1 MNTVP
6 AEAAA
11 LAGDRNRHPAPQSEA
26 PSPCGAA
33 RGQNVAPG
41 NGGSPGRDSTPSP
54 FGTSERKAIPTK
66 NEPEK
71 SAPAKGRTLSEERLA
86 GDASPQSAKRLA
98 GDASPQP
105 AERFAGDAP
114 FQSAERL
121 TSNAP
126 FQSSRHLGTGDASP
140 QPAHPART
148 AERAANVSRETFA
161 FEQVEQ
167 CSMPASRHRRAAQD
181 HAAAPDR
188 AASRT
193 TDANDTARE
202 AGGAVSAGD
211 RCGVGSATGAG
222 NTEGA
227 GDRCDADGTTDVGSA
242 LDASDTRSADG
253 AENAARSAD
262 ATQGAS
268 MARTTRWRQ
277 ETSATRAQPQGGAR
291 MKRKARPHG
300 GARTMPHAAN
310 GTRTAETAQT
320 ASQQRAADT
329 ARKAETARTA
339 GEPREADVPRAASS
353 TQTVGA
359 ANAANSAPRMQDTGR
374 SGDGARTQNATRK
387 RPSKAS
393 ADVSRETP
401 ASHQEKRRTLR
412 RKRAV
417 AITGLAALC
426 AGIVA
431 LWALYG
437 PELLAFVADAPRF
450 RAWVDEAGALSRI
463 AFVMANMA
471 QIVIAFLPGEPL
483 ELAAG
488 YAFGAL
494 EGTLWCLVASAL
506 GTAAVMALV
515 RTFGLRIV
523 ALFFPPEKIASM
535 RWLRDARRFEL
546 LLFLCFLI
554 PGTPKDLFTYVAGLG
569 KSPVAR
575 IVALTTVGRIP
586 SIVSSTLMAGAFGD
600 GNYLGA
606 AAVAALTVALA
617 GIGVIT
623 YRKLS
628 SKHIFIE
635 NSYQ

>member
-11 LAGDRNRHPAPQSEA
+11 LAGDRNRRSARQSEA
-26 PSPCGAA
+26 PSPCGAT
-33 RGQNVAPG
+33 RRQNVAPG
-41 NGGSPGRDSTPSP
+41 NGGSLGRDSTPSP

-66 NEPEK
+66 DEPEK
-71 SAPAKGRTLSEERLA
+71 GVLGKGRTLSEERLA
-86 GDASPQSAKRLA
+86 GDAL
-98 GDASPQP
+98 PQP
-105 AERFAGDAP
+105 AECLAGNAP

-121 TSNAP
+121 ASNAP
-126 FQSSRHLGTGDASP
+126 FQSARYLGTGNASP
-140 QPAHPART
+140 QSARPTHT
-148 AERAANVSRETFA
+148 AESAVDVSRETFA

-167 CSMPASRHRRAAQD
+167 CSMPASRHRKTAQD

-188 AASRT
+188 AAAHT
-193 TDANDTARE
+193 
-202 AGGAVSAGD
+202 
-211 RCGVGSATGAG
+211 TGA
-222 NTEGA
+222 A
-227 GDRCDADGTTDVGSA
+227 SA
-242 LDASDTRSADG
+242 
-253 AENAARSAD
+253 EQEAD
-262 ATQGAS
+262 A
-268 MARTTRWRQ
+268 
-277 ETSATRAQPQGGAR
+277 
-291 MKRKARPHG
+291 
-300 GARTMPHAAN
+300 
-310 GTRTAETAQT
+310 
-320 ASQQRAADT
+320 
-329 ARKAETARTA
+329 
-339 GEPREADVPRAASS
+339 PRAASS
-353 TQTVGA
+353 MPHA
-359 ANAANSAPRMQDTGR
+359 RDANR
-374 SGDGARTQNATRK
+374 SGDGARTQDGTRK
-387 RPSKAS
+387 RPSEAS
-393 ADVSRETP
+393 AGVSRETP
-401 ASHQEKRRTLR
+401 ASYQEKRRILR

-417 AITGLAALC
+417 VIAGFAALC

-431 LWALYG
+431 LWASYG

-554 PGTPKDLFTYVAGLG
+554 PGTPKDLLTYVAGLG
-569 KSPVAR
+569 KSPVVR

-586 SIVSSTLMAGAFGD
+586 SIVSSTLAAGAFGD

-617 GIGVIT
+617 GIGVIA

-635 NSYQ
+635 NDYQ

>member
-11 LAGDRNRHPAPQSEA
+11 LAGDRNRRSARQSEA
-26 PSPCGAA
+26 PSPCGAT
-33 RGQNVAPG
+33 RRQNVAPG
-41 NGGSPGRDSTPSP
+41 NGGSLGRDSTPSP

-66 NEPEK
+66 DEPEK
-71 SAPAKGRTLSEERLA
+71 GVLGKGRTLSEERLA
-86 GDASPQSAKRLA
+86 GDAL
-98 GDASPQP
+98 PQP
-105 AERFAGDAP
+105 AECLAGNAP

-121 TSNAP
+121 ASNAP
-126 FQSSRHLGTGDASP
+126 FQSARYLGTGNASP
-140 QPAHPART
+140 QSARPTHT
-148 AERAANVSRETFA
+148 AESAVDVSRETFA

-167 CSMPASRHRRAAQD
+167 CSMPASRHRKTAQD

-188 AASRT
+188 AAAHT
-193 TDANDTARE
+193 
-202 AGGAVSAGD
+202 
-211 RCGVGSATGAG
+211 TGA
-222 NTEGA
+222 A
-227 GDRCDADGTTDVGSA
+227 SA
-242 LDASDTRSADG
+242 
-253 AENAARSAD
+253 EQEAD
-262 ATQGAS
+262 A
-268 MARTTRWRQ
+268 
-277 ETSATRAQPQGGAR
+277 
-291 MKRKARPHG
+291 
-300 GARTMPHAAN
+300 
-310 GTRTAETAQT
+310 
-320 ASQQRAADT
+320 
-329 ARKAETARTA
+329 
-339 GEPREADVPRAASS
+339 PRAASS
-353 TQTVGA
+353 MPHA
-359 ANAANSAPRMQDTGR
+359 RDANR
-374 SGDGARTQNATRK
+374 SGDGARTQDTARK

-393 ADVSRETP
+393 AGVSRETP
-401 ASHQEKRRTLR
+401 ASYQEKRRILR

-417 AITGLAALC
+417 VIAGFAALC

-431 LWALYG
+431 LWASYG

-554 PGTPKDLFTYVAGLG
+554 PGTPKDLLTYVAGLG
-569 KSPVAR
+569 KSPVVR

-586 SIVSSTLMAGAFGD
+586 SIVSSTLAAGAFGD

-617 GIGVIT
+617 GIGVIA

-635 NSYQ
+635 NDYQ

>member
-11 LAGDRNRHPAPQSEA
+11 LAGDRNRRSARQSEA
-26 PSPCGAA
+26 PSPCGAT
-33 RGQNVAPG
+33 RRQNVAPG
-41 NGGSPGRDSTPSP
+41 NGGSLGRDSTPSP

-66 NEPEK
+66 DEPEK
-71 SAPAKGRTLSEERLA
+71 GVLGKGRTLSEERLA
-86 GDASPQSAKRLA
+86 GDASPQ
-98 GDASPQP
+98 P
-105 AERFAGDAP
+105 AECLASNAP

-121 TSNAP
+121 ASNAP
-126 FQSSRHLGTGDASP
+126 FQSARYLGTGNASP
-140 QPAHPART
+140 QSARPTHT
-148 AERAANVSRETFA
+148 AESAVDVSRETFA

-167 CSMPASRHRRAAQD
+167 CSMPASRHRKTAQD

-188 AASRT
+188 AAAHT
-193 TDANDTARE
+193 
-202 AGGAVSAGD
+202 
-211 RCGVGSATGAG
+211 TGA
-222 NTEGA
+222 A
-227 GDRCDADGTTDVGSA
+227 SA
-242 LDASDTRSADG
+242 
-253 AENAARSAD
+253 EQEAD
-262 ATQGAS
+262 A
-268 MARTTRWRQ
+268 
-277 ETSATRAQPQGGAR
+277 
-291 MKRKARPHG
+291 
-300 GARTMPHAAN
+300 
-310 GTRTAETAQT
+310 
-320 ASQQRAADT
+320 
-329 ARKAETARTA
+329 
-339 GEPREADVPRAASS
+339 PRAASS
-353 TQTVGA
+353 MPHA
-359 ANAANSAPRMQDTGR
+359 RDANR
-374 SGDGARTQNATRK
+374 SGDGARTQDGTRK
-387 RPSKAS
+387 RPSEAS
-393 ADVSRETP
+393 AGVSRETP
-401 ASHQEKRRTLR
+401 ASYQEKRRILR

-417 AITGLAALC
+417 VIAGFAALC

-431 LWALYG
+431 LWASYG

-554 PGTPKDLFTYVAGLG
+554 PGTPKDLLTYVAGLG
-569 KSPVAR
+569 KSPVVR

-586 SIVSSTLMAGAFGD
+586 SIVSSTLAAGAFGD

-617 GIGVIT
+617 GIGVIA

-635 NSYQ
+635 NDYQ

>member
-11 LAGDRNRHPAPQSEA
+11 LAGDRNRRSARQSEA
-26 PSPCGAA
+26 PSPCGAT
-33 RGQNVAPG
+33 RRQNVAPG
-41 NGGSPGRDSTPSP
+41 NGGSLGRDSTPSP

-66 NEPEK
+66 DEPEK
-71 SAPAKGRTLSEERLA
+71 GVLGKGRTLSEERLA
-86 GDASPQSAKRLA
+86 GDAL
-98 GDASPQP
+98 PQP
-105 AERFAGDAP
+105 AECLAGNAP

-121 TSNAP
+121 ASNAP
-126 FQSSRHLGTGDASP
+126 FQSARYLGTGNASP
-140 QPAHPART
+140 QSARPTHT
-148 AERAANVSRETFA
+148 AESAVDVSRETFA

-167 CSMPASRHRRAAQD
+167 CSMPASRHRKTAQD

-188 AASRT
+188 AAAHT
-193 TDANDTARE
+193 
-202 AGGAVSAGD
+202 
-211 RCGVGSATGAG
+211 TGA
-222 NTEGA
+222 A
-227 GDRCDADGTTDVGSA
+227 SA
-242 LDASDTRSADG
+242 
-253 AENAARSAD
+253 EQEAD
-262 ATQGAS
+262 A
-268 MARTTRWRQ
+268 
-277 ETSATRAQPQGGAR
+277 
-291 MKRKARPHG
+291 
-300 GARTMPHAAN
+300 
-310 GTRTAETAQT
+310 
-320 ASQQRAADT
+320 
-329 ARKAETARTA
+329 
-339 GEPREADVPRAASS
+339 PRAASS
-353 TQTVGA
+353 MPHA
-359 ANAANSAPRMQDTGR
+359 RDADR
-374 SGDGARTQNATRK
+374 SGDGARTQDTARK

-393 ADVSRETP
+393 AGVSRETP
-401 ASHQEKRRTLR
+401 ASYQEKRRILR

-417 AITGLAALC
+417 VIAGFAALC

-431 LWALYG
+431 LWASYG

-494 EGTLWCLVASAL
+494 EGTLWCLAASAL

-554 PGTPKDLFTYVAGLG
+554 PGTPKDLLTYVAGLG
-569 KSPVAR
+569 KSPVVR

-586 SIVSSTLMAGAFGD
+586 SIVSSTLAAGAFGD

-617 GIGVIT
+617 GIGVIA

-635 NSYQ
+635 NDYQ

>member
-11 LAGDRNRHPAPQSEA
+11 LAGDRNRRSARQSEA
-26 PSPCGAA
+26 PSPCGAT
-33 RGQNVAPG
+33 RRQNVAPG
-41 NGGSPGRDSTPSP
+41 NGGSLGRDSTPSP

-66 NEPEK
+66 DEPEK
-71 SAPAKGRTLSEERLA
+71 GVLGKGRTLSEERLA
-86 GDASPQSAKRLA
+86 GDAL
-98 GDASPQP
+98 PQP
-105 AERFAGDAP
+105 AECLAGNAP

-121 TSNAP
+121 ASNAP
-126 FQSSRHLGTGDASP
+126 FQSARYLGTGNASP
-140 QPAHPART
+140 QSARPTHT
-148 AERAANVSRETFA
+148 AESAVDVSRETFA

-181 HAAAPDR
+181 HAAAQDR

-193 TDANDTARE
+193 T
-202 AGGAVSAGD
+202 GAASA
-211 RCGVGSATGAG
+211 
-222 NTEGA
+222 EQ
-227 GDRCDADGTTDVGSA
+227 
-242 LDASDTRSADG
+242 
-253 AENAARSAD
+253 EAD
-262 ATQGAS
+262 APQAAS
-268 MARTTRWRQ
+268 
-277 ETSATRAQPQGGAR
+277 S
-291 MKRKARPHG
+291 
-300 GARTMPHAAN
+300 MPHA
-310 GTRTAETAQT
+310 RD
-320 ASQQRAADT
+320 AD
-329 ARKAETARTA
+329 
-339 GEPREADVPRAASS
+339 
-353 TQTVGA
+353 
-359 ANAANSAPRMQDTGR
+359 R
-374 SGDGARTQNATRK
+374 SGDGARTQDTARK

-393 ADVSRETP
+393 AGVSRETP
-401 ASHQEKRRTLR
+401 ASYQEKRRILR

-417 AITGLAALC
+417 VIAGFAALC

-431 LWALYG
+431 LWASYG

-554 PGTPKDLFTYVAGLG
+554 PGTPKDLLTYVAGLG
-569 KSPVAR
+569 KSPVVR

-586 SIVSSTLMAGAFGD
+586 SIVSSTLAAGAFGD

-617 GIGVIT
+617 GIGVIA

-635 NSYQ
+635 NDYQ

>member
-11 LAGDRNRHPAPQSEA
+11 PADDHDRRPAPQSEA
-26 PSPCGAA
+26 PSPCGAV

-71 SAPAKGRTLSEERLA
+71 GALAKGRTLSEERLA
-86 GDASPQSAKRLA
+86 GN
-98 GDASPQP
+98 ASPQP
-105 AERFAGDAP
+105 AECLAGNAPFQSAECLAGDAP
-114 FQSAERL
+114 FQSARY
-121 TSNAP
+121 
-126 FQSSRHLGTGDASP
+126 LGTGNASP
-140 QPAHPART
+140 QSARPTHT
-148 AERAANVSRETFA
+148 AESAVDVSRETFA
-161 FEQVEQ
+161 FEQAEQ

-188 AASRT
+188 AAAHT
-193 TDANDTARE
+193 
-202 AGGAVSAGD
+202 
-211 RCGVGSATGAG
+211 TGA
-222 NTEGA
+222 A
-227 GDRCDADGTTDVGSA
+227 SA
-242 LDASDTRSADG
+242 
-253 AENAARSAD
+253 EQEAD
-262 ATQGAS
+262 APQAAS
-268 MARTTRWRQ
+268 
-277 ETSATRAQPQGGAR
+277 S
-291 MKRKARPHG
+291 
-300 GARTMPHAAN
+300 MPHARDAN
-310 GTRTAETAQT
+310 
-320 ASQQRAADT
+320 
-329 ARKAETARTA
+329 
-339 GEPREADVPRAASS
+339 
-353 TQTVGA
+353 
-359 ANAANSAPRMQDTGR
+359 R
-374 SGDGARTQNATRK
+374 SGDGARTQGATHK
-387 RPSKAS
+387 RPSEAS
-393 ADVSRETP
+393 AGVSRETP
-401 ASHQEKRRTLR
+401 ASYQEKRRILR

-417 AITGLAALC
+417 VIAGFAALC

-431 LWALYG
+431 LWASYG

-494 EGTLWCLVASAL
+494 EGTLWCLAASAL

-554 PGTPKDLFTYVAGLG
+554 PGTPKDLLTYVAGLG

-586 SIVSSTLMAGAFGD
+586 SIVSSTLAAGALGD

-606 AAVAALTVALA
+606 AVVAALTVALA
-617 GIGVIT
+617 GIGVIA

-635 NSYQ
+635 NDYQ

>member
-11 LAGDRNRHPAPQSEA
+11 LAGDHDRRPAPQSEV

-41 NGGSPGRDSTPSP
+41 DGGSPGRDSTPSP

-66 NEPEK
+66 DEPEK
-71 SAPAKGRTLSEERLA
+71 GVLAKGRTPSEEHLA
-86 GDASPQSAKRLA
+86 GDALPQPAECLA

-105 AERFAGDAP
+105 AECLAGDAP

-167 CSMPASRHRRAAQD
+167 CSMPASRHRKTAQD

-188 AASRT
+188 AAAHT
-193 TDANDTARE
+193 
-202 AGGAVSAGD
+202 
-211 RCGVGSATGAG
+211 TGA
-222 NTEGA
+222 A
-227 GDRCDADGTTDVGSA
+227 SA
-242 LDASDTRSADG
+242 
-253 AENAARSAD
+253 EQEAD
-262 ATQGAS
+262 APQAAS
-268 MARTTRWRQ
+268 
-277 ETSATRAQPQGGAR
+277 S
-291 MKRKARPHG
+291 
-300 GARTMPHAAN
+300 MPHA
-310 GTRTAETAQT
+310 RD
-320 ASQQRAADT
+320 AD
-329 ARKAETARTA
+329 
-339 GEPREADVPRAASS
+339 
-353 TQTVGA
+353 
-359 ANAANSAPRMQDTGR
+359 R
-374 SGDGARTQNATRK
+374 SGDGARTQDTARK

-393 ADVSRETP
+393 AGVSRETP
-401 ASHQEKRRTLR
+401 ASYQEKRRILR

-417 AITGLAALC
+417 AIAGFAALC

-431 LWALYG
+431 LWASYG

-471 QIVIAFLPGEPL
+471 QIAIAFLPGEPL

-617 GIGVIT
+617 GIGVIA

-635 NSYQ
+635 NDYQ

>member
-11 LAGDRNRHPAPQSEA
+11 LAGDRNRRSARQSEA
-26 PSPCGAA
+26 PSPCGAT
-33 RGQNVAPG
+33 RRQNVAPG
-41 NGGSPGRDSTPSP
+41 NGGSLGRDSTPSP

-66 NEPEK
+66 DEPEK
-71 SAPAKGRTLSEERLA
+71 GVLGKGRTLSEERLA
-86 GDASPQSAKRLA
+86 GDAL
-98 GDASPQP
+98 PQP
-105 AERFAGDAP
+105 AECLAGNAP

-121 TSNAP
+121 ASNAP
-126 FQSSRHLGTGDASP
+126 FQSARYLGTGNASP
-140 QPAHPART
+140 QSARPTHT
-148 AERAANVSRETFA
+148 AESAVDVSRETFA

-167 CSMPASRHRRAAQD
+167 CSMPASRHRKTAQD

-188 AASRT
+188 AAAHT
-193 TDANDTARE
+193 
-202 AGGAVSAGD
+202 
-211 RCGVGSATGAG
+211 TGA
-222 NTEGA
+222 A
-227 GDRCDADGTTDVGSA
+227 SA
-242 LDASDTRSADG
+242 
-253 AENAARSAD
+253 EQEAD
-262 ATQGAS
+262 A
-268 MARTTRWRQ
+268 
-277 ETSATRAQPQGGAR
+277 
-291 MKRKARPHG
+291 
-300 GARTMPHAAN
+300 
-310 GTRTAETAQT
+310 
-320 ASQQRAADT
+320 
-329 ARKAETARTA
+329 
-339 GEPREADVPRAASS
+339 PRAASS
-353 TQTVGA
+353 MPHA
-359 ANAANSAPRMQDTGR
+359 RDANR
-374 SGDGARTQNATRK
+374 SGDGARTQDTARK

-393 ADVSRETP
+393 AGVSRETP
-401 ASHQEKRRTLR
+401 ASYQEKRRILR

-417 AITGLAALC
+417 VIAGFAALC

-431 LWALYG
+431 LWASYG

-494 EGTLWCLVASAL
+494 EGTLWCLAASAL

-554 PGTPKDLFTYVAGLG
+554 PGTPKDLLTYVAGLG
-569 KSPVAR
+569 KSPVVR

-586 SIVSSTLMAGAFGD
+586 SIVSSTLAAGAFGD

-617 GIGVIT
+617 GIGVIA

-635 NSYQ
+635 NDYQ